1 MMVSKFIYFEHKL
14 DRQWYPFFH
23 KKAIYN
29 TKIMESMEKKVK
41 SKIIGLK
48 KIMAHLGYDLR
59 VSAT

>member
-29 TKIMESMEKKVK
+29 TKIMKSMEKGKIKNNWIEKK
-41 SKIIGLK
+41 SWHTWDTI
-48 KIMAHLGYDLR
+48 
-59 VSAT
+59 

>member
-1 MMVSKFIYFEHKL
+1 MVSV
-14 DRQWYPFFH
+14 FFT

-48 KIMAHLGYDLR
+48 KKSWHTWDTI
-59 VSAT
+59 